1 MLTVYSEDHKKH
13 AAKYELT
20 FGQFVPAHEKPERA
34 EMVLQRVRAVGLGEV
49 VAPVEFGP
57 APRARVHSE
66 AFLAF
71 LESAWAR
78 WAEETGSDADA
89 LPEAW
94 PTRGLRQIEPETILG
109 KLSYYSIDAAAPI
122 TAGTWEAACASA
134 NVALTGQRHVAEGA
148 RAAFSLCRPPGHH
161 AAADTIGGY
170 CYLNNAAIAAQ
181 AFRDGGAGRVA
192 VLDVDY
198 HHGNGT
204 QGIFYDRADVQ
215 FLSLHGD
222 PRQEYPYFL
231 GYADETGTGEGAGAN
246 HNYPMRWGTGWEPYR
261 EALEDACGKIAA
273 YGPDA
278 LVISLGVDTF
288 KDDPIS
294 KFRLESETYL
304 EMGAM
309 IAGLDRPTLFV
320 MEGGYAVEAIG
331 INTVNVLTGFEGAA

>member
-13 AAKYELT
+13 AAKFELT
-20 FGQFVPAHEKPERA
+20 FGQFVPVHETPERA
-34 EMVLQRVRAVGLGEV
+34 EIVLERVRAVGLGEV
-49 VAPVEFGP
+49 VGPEDFGP
-57 APRARVHSE
+57 APRARVHRE

-78 WAEETGSDADA
+78 WTEETGSDADA

-94 PTRGLRQIEPETILG
+94 PTRGLRQIEPETIFG

-122 TAGTWEAACASA
+122 TAGTWTAACASA
-134 NVALTGQRHVAEGA
+134 NVALTGQAHVAEGA

-204 QGIFYDRADVQ
+204 QAIFYDRADVQ

-222 PRQEYPYFL
+222 PCQEYPYFL
-231 GYADETGTGEGAGAN
+231 GYADEPGDGAGEGAN
-246 HNYPMRWGTGWEPYR
+246 HNYPMRWGTEWPAYR

-278 LVISLGVDTF
+278 LVVSLGVDTF

-294 KFRLESETYL
+294 KFRLESENYL
-304 EMGAM
+304 EVGAM
-309 IAGLDRPTLFV
+309 IAALGRPTLFA
-320 MEGGYAVEAIG
+320 MEGGYAVDEIG